1 MNARDLQESLVKV
14 VDRTRTLDVRQYEW
28 REQSSLERELL
39 PAVIEALSGAINVF
53 TQMLTHYGDSR
64 EDEAPS
70 AGSRPPDAGPGDGGD
85 RVTHVELGVRR
96 ITDLAFMAR
105 WELYRE
111 REGLGKIPSGRAA
124 WAIVSECGRASRRL
138 ITSAIA
144 IEDAM
149 CAYEGLENTLRHLYQ
164 TELSRSLQVRRAY
177 AMLRHTIV
185 GDGPSPGER
194 VRERLRRA
202 GFGIARLVGNDVYG
216 DLRASDRMRIEA
228 VQRQLTEWLEANR
241 NCDPIVGLR
250 LWQEI
255 ENVSEL
261 LLEVNK
267 RAELREHDQA
277 VVAEVHAKLFS
288 GANAP
293 DLVPQDLLL
302 QLQSLFGRDGE
313 LDRLIS
319 DPGSHSVAD
328 WRRPLEEVLEGLNRT
343 KREMEGLQGS
353 LGPSLSSF

>member
-1 MNARDLQESLVKV
+1 MNAQDLQQYLLKV
-14 VDRTRTLDVRQYEW
+14 VEQTRALDIRHYEW
-28 REQSSLERELL
+28 REHNSLERELL
-39 PAVIEALSGAINVF
+39 PAVIESLSGAIDVF
-53 TQMLTHYGDSR
+53 THMLTHYGDSR
-64 EDEAPS
+64 EDETPG
-70 AGSRPPDAGPGDGGD
+70 AGSRTPDAGSGDGGD
-85 RVTHVELGVRR
+85 RVTHAEAGVQR

-124 WAIVSECGRASRRL
+124 WAIVSECGRACRRL

-185 GDGPSPGER
+185 GDGPSPGES

-202 GFGIARLVGNDVYG
+202 AFAIARLVGNDVYA

-228 VQRQLTEWLEANR
+228 VQRQLTEWREANR
-241 NCDPIVGLR
+241 YSDPLVGLR

-255 ENVSEL
+255 ENLSEL

-277 VVAEVHAKLFS
+277 VVAEAHAKLFRAAS
-288 GANAP
+288 AA

-313 LDRLIS
+313 LDRLIT
-319 DPGSHSVAD
+319 DPGSHSTAD

-343 KREMEGLQGS
+343 KQEIEGLQGS
-353 LGPSLSSF
+353 LGPSLFSF

>member
-1 MNARDLQESLVKV
+1 MNARDLQQSLLKV
-14 VDRTRTLDVRQYEW
+14 VEQTRALDIRHYEW
-28 REQSSLERELL
+28 REHSYLERELV
-39 PAVIEALSGAINVF
+39 PAVIESLSGAINVF
-53 TQMLTHYGDSR
+53 SQMLTYYGDSR
-64 EDEAPS
+64 EDGAPR
-70 AGSRPPDAGPGDGGD
+70 AASRTPSPGPGDGGD
-85 RVTHVELGVRR
+85 RVTHAEAGVQR

-111 REGLGKIPSGRAA
+111 SEGLGKIPSGRAA
-124 WAIVSECGRASRRL
+124 WAIVSECGRACRRL

-185 GDGPSPGER
+185 VDGSSAGES

-202 GFGIARLVGNDVYG
+202 AFGIARLVGNDVYG

-228 VQRQLTEWLEANR
+228 LQRQLTEWLEANR
-241 NCDPIVGLR
+241 DCDPLVGRR
-250 LWQEI
+250 LWQET
-255 ENVSEL
+255 ENISAL

-277 VVAEVHAKLFS
+277 VAAEAYAKLFR
-288 GANAP
+288 AATTP
-293 DLVPQDLLL
+293 DVVPQDL
-302 QLQSLFGRDGE
+302 QLRLESLFGRDEE
-313 LDRLIS
+313 LDRLIG
-319 DPGSHSVAD
+319 DPGPHPVAE
-328 WRRPLEEVLEGLNRT
+328 WKGPLERVIELPDPSR
-343 KREMEGLQGS
+343 RETER
-353 LGPSLSSF
+353 

>member
-1 MNARDLQESLVKV
+1 MNAQDLQQSLLKV
-14 VDRTRTLDVRQYEW
+14 VEQTRALDVRHYEW

-39 PAVIEALSGAINVF
+39 PAVIEALSGAINIF

-124 WAIVSECGRASRRL
+124 WAIVSECGRACRRL

-202 GFGIARLVGNDVYG
+202 AFGIARLIGNDVYG

-241 NCDPIVGLR
+241 HCDPIVGRR
-250 LWQEI
+250 LCQEI
-255 ENVSEL
+255 ENISEL

-277 VVAEVHAKLFS
+277 VAAEAHAKLFS
-288 GANAP
+288 AASAP
-293 DLVPQDLLL
+293 DLMPQDL
-302 QLQSLFGRDGE
+302 QLRLESLFGRDEE
-313 LDRLIS
+313 LDRLIG
-319 DPGSHSVAD
+319 DPGPHPVAG
-328 WRRPLEEVLEGLNRT
+328 WKGPLERVIELPDPSR
-343 KREMEGLQGS
+343 RETER
-353 LGPSLSSF
+353 